1 MLTEFQKRHQREYE
15 TIVILDP
22 RVSHDLAERVV
33 LRFQEVL
40 TRFEGRLIR
49 VEYWGKRKLSYR
61 IRRSDW
67 GFYYCLHYCGSGGLV
82 AELERNFRMLDAVM
96 RFQSI
101 LIKDDIDPA
110 TYQVQAAELEF
121 RLDLLAK
128 EAAEPI
134 AEPQADAALV
144 ATAETTAPEP
154 PAEPEEAEEAETTEG
169 AEAEGEEPA
178 DEPPAKGTGEQEGGA

>member
-15 TIVILDP
+15 TILILDP
-22 RVSHDLAERVV
+22 RVSHELAERVV
-33 LRFQEVL
+33 QRFQEVL
-40 TRFEGRLIR
+40 TRFEGRLLR

-82 AELERNFRMLDAVM
+82 AELERNFRMMDAAM
-96 RFQSI
+96 RFQTI
-101 LIKDDIDPA
+101 QIKDDIDPA

-144 ATAETTAPEP
+144 ATAEMPAPP
-154 PAEPEEAEEAETTEG
+154 PAAEPELAKQ
-169 AEAEGEEPA
+169 AEAAEAKGEEPA
-178 DEPPAKGTGEQEGGA
+178 DEPSTKDAADQEGGA